1 MYVLNVQNQYKRLL
15 YSVLK
20 NKNIIIKGEE
30 FIMKRIKKFVVF
42 LLITVLA
49 LSLAACGG
57 SKDSSGGGEEVI
69 KLRLAGQHTGDH
81 PATEA
86 LNRIKEKIEKDSDGR
101 IQVTV
106 YPSNQLGDY
115 TLVYEEIM
123 KGSIDMA
130 HIFVPSQY
138 NEKLE
143 INSIPYLI
151 ENYEAMQKV
160 FSPGSFFYETYGK
173 MQEDLGVKL
182 LGIYAEGFIG
192 YGSKDLPENL
202 KDPTAKKST
211 LIRTPAMDVYKLA
224 TEDMGYPSTTIAYAD
239 LYSALQT
246 GVADGWVGGTA
257 LMNYLSFRDVID
269 NFIPY
274 NCFIENTAYVMN
286 NDLWTS
292 LSDEDKNIINNAF
305 VDESKN
311 SFSTAKEEDAKAL
324 DALKESD
331 INVVELTDAE
341 RKVIA
346 DHVRNTTWP
355 KLEQKFG
362 KDIMQGIKQ
371 DIE

>member
-1 MYVLNVQNQYKRLL
+1 
-15 YSVLK
+15 
-20 NKNIIIKGEE
+20 
-30 FIMKRIKKFVVF
+30 MKRIKKFVSF
-42 LLITVLA
+42 LLISVLA

-57 SKDSSGGGEEVI
+57 SKDSSAGGEKVI
-69 KLRLAGQHTGDH
+69 KLRLAGQHAPDH
-81 PATEA
+81 PATKA
-86 LNRIKEKIEKDSDGR
+86 QNRIKEKIEKDSEGR
-101 IQVTV
+101 IEVTL
-106 YPSNQLGDY
+106 YPSNQLGDN
-115 TLVYEEIM
+115 TLIYEEIM

-143 INSIPYLI
+143 INSIPYLV
-151 ENYEAMQKV
+151 ESYDAMEKV
-160 FSPGSFFYETYGK
+160 FSPGSFFYETFSK
-173 MQEDLGVKL
+173 MQEDLGVKV

-192 YGSKDLPENL
+192 YGTKTLPEKP

-224 TEDMGYPSTTIAYAD
+224 TDDMGYPSTTIAFAD

-257 LMNYLSFRDVID
+257 LMNYLSFRDVIK
-269 NFIPY
+269 NYIPY
-274 NCFIENTAYVMN
+274 NCFIENTEYMIN
-286 NDLWTS
+286 NDLWLS
-292 LSDEDKNIINNAF
+292 LSDENKDIISNAF
-305 VDESKN
+305 AEEAKN
-311 SFSTAKEEDAKAL
+311 SFGIAKEEEDNAIKG
-324 DALKESD
+324 LKESD

-362 KDIMQGIKQ
+362 KDIMDGIKE
-371 DIE
+371 DIK